1 LELARVTDTLGRM
14 SAPASL
20 TIGID
25 IGGTNL
31 RAAVVTPQGQVLDVE
46 QLPTPSSVA
55 ALEKAI
61 TLVVSALR
69 QRHGVSAVGLAVA
82 GFITA
87 EQDRVRFAPH
97 LPWRDSDVRN
107 RLSSMLGLPVVL
119 EHDANAAAWGENILG
134 PGQDAS
140 TWVLFAVG
148 TGIGGALV
156 QDGQIYRGAYG
167 TAPEFGHLTVVPG
180 GRACP
185 CGKRGCL
192 ERYCSGSGLELTAL
206 EFIATGRHPESL
218 LSQLFHSRPE
228 EITGRSIV
236 GLARDG
242 DLLAAEVIEDFA
254 RWLGRGLSVVQDI
267 LDPELIVLGGGV
279 AADADLYLPT
289 AREEMGSSVVG
300 AGFRPVARV
309 EPASLGSEAG
319 MIGAALLAGNPAVI
333 SRKG

>member
-1 LELARVTDTLGRM
+1 MTDILGQM
-14 SAPASL
+14 SATSSL

-31 RAAVVTPQGQVLDVE
+31 RAAVVSPDGQILDVE
-46 QLPTPSSVA
+46 QLPTPSSVE
-55 ALEKAI
+55 ALEKGI

-69 QRHGVSAVGLAVA
+69 ERHEVSAVGLAVA

-97 LPWRDSDVRN
+97 LPWRDSDVRD
-107 RLSSMLGLPVVL
+107 RLSSRLGLPVVL

-156 QDGQIYRGAYG
+156 QDGVLYRGAYG

-192 ERYCSGSGLELTAL
+192 ERYVSGSGLAMIHARCGGDDLDASVVVASAQTGDAVAQKAL
-206 EFIATGRHPESL
+206 AIHR
-218 LSQLFHSRPE
+218 
-228 EITGRSIV
+228 
-236 GLARDG
+236 
-242 DLLAAEVIEDFA
+242 DLLGYSFA
-254 RWLGRGLSVVQDI
+254 SLILA
-267 LDPELIVLGGGV
+267 LDPHVIVLGGGLSKLEQLYRDLP
-279 AADADLYLPT
+279 AAIAPYLFAGVRVPPILPPAFGDAGG
-289 AREEMGSSVVG
+289 AR
-300 AGFRPVARV
+300 
-309 EPASLGSEAG
+309 
-319 MIGAALLAGNPAVI
+319 GAALLARQHHP
-333 SRKG
+333 SP

>member
-1 LELARVTDTLGRM
+1 VTDNLREM
-14 SAPASL
+14 SESSAPPPLS
-20 TIGID
+20 IGID

-31 RAAVVTPQGQVLDVE
+31 RAAVVSPDGVIIDIE
-46 QLPTPSSVA
+46 QLPTPSTVG

-61 TLVVSALR
+61 ALAVSALQ
-69 QRHGVSAVGLAVA
+69 QRHEVSGVGLAVA
-82 GFITA
+82 GFVDA
-87 EQDRVRFAPH
+87 DQDRVRFAPH
-97 LPWRDSDVRN
+97 LPWRDSDVRD
-107 RLSSMLGLPVVL
+107 RLSAQLGLPVVL
-119 EHDANAAAWGENILG
+119 EHDANAAAWGEYVLG
-134 PGQDAS
+134 PGQHAG
-140 TWVLFAVG
+140 TWALFAVG

-156 QDGQIYRGAYG
+156 QDGTLYRGAYG

-218 LSQLFHSRPE
+218 LSQLYHSRPE

-242 DLLAAEVIEDFA
+242 DPLALEVIDDFA
-254 RWLGRGLSVVQDI
+254 LWLGRGLSIVQDI

-279 AADADLYLPT
+279 AADADLYLE
-289 AREEMGSSVVG
+289 AACEEMSASVVG
-300 AGFRPVARV
+300 SGFRSVARV
-309 EPASLGSEAG
+309 EPAALGSEAG
-319 MIGAALLAGNPAVI
+319 MIGAALLAGQPAVI